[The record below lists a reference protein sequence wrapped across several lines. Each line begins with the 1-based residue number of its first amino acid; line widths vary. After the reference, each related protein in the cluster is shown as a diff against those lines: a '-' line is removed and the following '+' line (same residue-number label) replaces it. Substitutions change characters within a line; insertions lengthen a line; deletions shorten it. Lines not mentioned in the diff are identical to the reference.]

1 MGLIRLINVISLHYQ
16 NDEAVFPFRT
26 RLSIPLLIWCL
37 PWNKFLYSLKD
48 PINYIWGTCL
58 CIACPYD
65 FCFYQDFVK
74 ILENLYAKIFLHNSG
89 CLTII
94 PSSQFHPRSLFE
106 FLQWRQ
112 NTCSVS
118 YGMPHCSHLGSSSR
132 SEIWCPFFFSSFAC
146 TSICRCRSFQV
157 VMCLWL
163 SDLLLSMIFSL
174 FNNLYFSRGVVQ
186 LELSWSFQ

>member
-1 MGLIRLINVISLHYQ
+1 MSSFSIIRM
-16 NDEAVFPFRT
+16 T
-26 RLSIPLLIWCL
+26 RLSFHSERGCQYHCWYGVYLGINSYTVWKTQLTIHLGHLFMYRMPL
-37 PWNKFLYSLKD
+37 
-48 PINYIWGTCL
+48 
-58 CIACPYD
+58 
-65 FCFYQDFVK
+65 K

-146 TSICRCRSFQV
+146 TSICRCRSLQV